1 MEISTSVLS
10 IKKEDAV
17 RKFYDLEVAKTDYF
31 HIDVMDGNFVENNN
45 QEIMIEYATTLK
57 HITNIG
63 IDVHLMCN
71 NIEYYIDEYIDLEP
85 DSITFHIEAI
95 NNKKQAIDIINDL
108 KLNNIKVGIAINP
121 DTELESI
128 YEYLPFIHKILIM
141 TVIPGKGG
149 QKLIES
155 TVDKIKKLK
164 KYLYE
169 KNLETIIEADG
180 GINKDN
186 INILKDAGVD
196 IVVAGTYIIN
206 SSNYK
211 EAILNLKI

>member
-71 NIEYYIDEYIDLEP
+71 NIEHYIDEYIDLEP

-108 KLNNIKVGIAINP
+108 KSNNIKVGIAINP

-128 YEYLPFIHKILIM
+128 FEYLPFIHKILIM
-141 TVIPGKGG
+141 TVVPGKGG

-155 TVDKIKKLK
+155 TVDKIKRLK
-164 KYLYE
+164 KHLYE

-186 INILKDAGVD
+186 ISILKEAGVD
-196 IVVAGTYIIN
+196 IVVAGSYIIN
-206 SSNYK
+206 SGNYK